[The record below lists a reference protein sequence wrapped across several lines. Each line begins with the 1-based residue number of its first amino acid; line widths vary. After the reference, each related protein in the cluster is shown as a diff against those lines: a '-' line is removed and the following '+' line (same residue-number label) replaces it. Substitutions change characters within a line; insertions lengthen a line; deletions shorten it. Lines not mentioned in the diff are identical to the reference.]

1 LIKKTNIKYLNLR
14 RKSMKKVNYLFGL
27 FLLFI
32 GTLLILANFGVIEIA
47 WDNIWP
53 LFLLIAGIF
62 FEAGYFVSRK
72 DAGLLVPG
80 GILIT
85 YGLLFSVN
93 VIYGWY
99 LMDNLW
105 PIFPLGVA
113 IGLFQL
119 YLFGGRDKGLLIPVG
134 ILGTVSLFFLL
145 NNLFFVDFRLIA
157 GIVLILIGIWII
169 FNKTKT
175 DKGK

>member
-1 LIKKTNIKYLNLR
+1 
-14 RKSMKKVNYLFGL
+14 MKKINYLFGL

-32 GTLLILANFGVIEIA
+32 GVLLILANFGVIEIA
-47 WDNIWP
+47 WDNLWP
-53 LFLLIAGIF
+53 LFLLIPGIL
-62 FEAGYFVSRK
+62 FELSYFISRK

-85 YGLLFSVN
+85 YGLLFLVN
-93 VIYGWY
+93 VNYGWH

-119 YLFGGRDKGLLIPVG
+119 YLFGGREKGLLIPVG
-134 ILGTVSLFFLL
+134 ILGAISLFFLI
-145 NNLFFVDFRLIA
+145 NNLLFVDFRLLA
-157 GIVLILIGIWII
+157 GILLMLIGIWII
-169 FNKTKT
+169 FKKIKT
-175 DKGK
+175 DNGT

>member
-1 LIKKTNIKYLNLR
+1 
-14 RKSMKKVNYLFGL
+14 MKKINYLFGL

-32 GTLLILANFGVIEIA
+32 GVLLILANFGVIEIA
-47 WDNIWP
+47 WDNLWP
-53 LFLLIAGIF
+53 LFLLIPGIV
-62 FEAGYFVSRK
+62 FELSYFIYRK

-85 YGLLFSVN
+85 YGLLFLVN
-93 VIYGWY
+93 VNYGWH

-119 YLFGGRDKGLLIPVG
+119 YLFGGREKGLLIPVG
-134 ILGTVSLFFLL
+134 ILGAVSLFFLV
-145 NNLFFVDFRLIA
+145 NNLLFVDFRLIA
-157 GIVLILIGIWII
+157 GIILVLIGIWFICKKSNSNNGTWESMMLYPI
-169 FNKTKT
+169 
-175 DKGK
+175 

>member
-1 LIKKTNIKYLNLR
+1 
-14 RKSMKKVNYLFGL
+14 MKKINYLFGL

-32 GTLLILANFGVIEIA
+32 GVLLILANFGVIEIS
-47 WDNIWP
+47 WNNLWP

-62 FEAGYFVSRK
+62 FELSYFISQK

-85 YGLLFSVN
+85 YGLLFLVN
-93 VIYGWY
+93 VNYGWH
-99 LMDNLW
+99 LMENLW

-119 YLFGGRDKGLLIPVG
+119 YLFGGQEKGLLIPVG
-134 ILGTVSLFFLL
+134 ILGAVSLFFLI
-145 NNLFFVDFRLIA
+145 NNLLYVDFRLLA
-157 GIVLILIGIWII
+157 GILLVLIGIWII
-169 FNKTKT
+169 IKKAKSNNGT
-175 DKGK
+175 

>member
-1 LIKKTNIKYLNLR
+1 
-14 RKSMKKVNYLFGL
+14 LF
-27 FLLFI
+27 
-32 GTLLILANFGVIEIA
+32 V
-47 WDNIWP
+47 
-53 LFLLIAGIF
+53 LIAGIF
-62 FEAGYFVSRK
+62 FEAGYFISRK

-85 YGLLFSVN
+85 YGLLFLFN
-93 VIYGWY
+93 VYYGWH

-134 ILGTVSLFFLL
+134 ILGAVSLFFLV
-145 NNLFFVDFRLIA
+145 NNLLYVDFRLVA
-157 GIVLILIGIWII
+157 GIVLVLIGILII
-169 FNKTKT
+169 FNK
-175 DKGK
+175 GKKDSGTE